1 MEVEDMVLEN
11 PFRIIPENNM
21 RELLERAI
29 EVLSKEPVI
38 VDLEPKK
45 ALVVGD
51 THGDI
56 ESSINA
62 LRNPVDI
69 FIFLGDY
76 VDRGEYQIE
85 NIAYLLAYKL
95 KYPDR
100 IVLLRGN
107 HETEEMNLFYGFYM
121 EVMLRYRGLFD
132 LFQEVFS
139 KLPFVARMGRIL
151 MMHGGIPKG
160 LDDLSSLKEM
170 RVNLSPESP
179 FFQIL
184 WNDPSELIS
193 GFSSSPRGEGIYL
206 FGEDALEDFLKKN
219 NADVLLRS
227 HEFFPEGFRR
237 MFSGKLISVFSC
249 RFYGGTPA
257 AALLTEKDIIKITLI

>member
-1 MEVEDMVLEN
+1 MEIEDTVLEN
-11 PFRIIPENNM
+11 PFKIIPENYM
-21 RELLERAI
+21 RELLEKAI
-29 EVLSKEPVI
+29 DVLSKEPVI
-38 VDLEPKK
+38 VNLEPKR

-56 ESSINA
+56 ESSIKA
-62 LRNPVDI
+62 LENPADL

-95 KYPDR
+95 KHPEK

-107 HETEEMNLFYGFYM
+107 HETEEMNLSYGFYI
-121 EVMLRYRGLFD
+121 EVMIRYRNLFD

-139 KLPFVARMGRIL
+139 KLPFVVKMGNIL

-160 LDDLSSLKEM
+160 VDDLNSLLEM
-170 RVNLSPESP
+170 EVDLSPESP
-179 FFQIL
+179 FFQII

-193 GFSSSPRGEGIYL
+193 GFGPSPRGEGIYL
-206 FGEDALEDFLKKN
+206 FGEDVLENFLRKN
-219 NADVLLRS
+219 NASLLIRS
-227 HEFFPEGFRR
+227 HEFFPEGLRR

-257 AALLTEKDIIKITLI
+257 AALVTERGVSKVVLL